1 MNFLKNFNF
10 KNKTILIR
18 VDFNVPLNNNKEVA
32 DDSRIVASIDTI
44 KHVLNSNNKV
54 VLISHLGRPE
64 GKDQKLSLFPIV
76 KKLESLL
83 KKPVVFFNDC
93 IGEKI
98 EKSINDSAPETLFLL
113 ENLRFYKEETKNDIE
128 FSKKLSNLADVYIND
143 AFGTSHRK
151 HASNFGIISF
161 FKKEKYC
168 GLLLEKEIKNLK
180 LVFDLKASPSL
191 AIIGGAK
198 ISSKINVIYSLI
210 NFVDKV
216 IIGGGMAY
224 TFIKAMGGSVGSSL
238 IEEEQLEEAK
248 KIIYK
253 SKENE
258 VELLLPVDSVNSKS
272 FSNSIDSTTN
282 IYKIPENNMGLD
294 IGPKSIELFQKNI
307 LEAKKIIWNGPMGVF
322 EFSNFSN
329 GTMLVGRAIAISTE
343 NGAFSLVG
351 GGDSIASIKKY
362 NLDKKVSYISTGGGA
377 MLEFLEGK
385 ELPALSA
392 LL

>member
-54 VLISHLGRPE
+54 VLMSHLGRPE

-151 HASNFGIISF
+151 HASSYGIVSF
-161 FKKEKYC
+161 F
-168 GLLLEKEIKNLK
+168 
-180 LVFDLKASPSL
+180 
-191 AIIGGAK
+191 
-198 ISSKINVIYSLI
+198 
-210 NFVDKV
+210 
-216 IIGGGMAY
+216 
-224 TFIKAMGGSVGSSL
+224 
-238 IEEEQLEEAK
+238 
-248 KIIYK
+248 
-253 SKENE
+253 
-258 VELLLPVDSVNSKS
+258 
-272 FSNSIDSTTN
+272 
-282 IYKIPENNMGLD
+282 
-294 IGPKSIELFQKNI
+294 
-307 LEAKKIIWNGPMGVF
+307 
-322 EFSNFSN
+322 
-329 GTMLVGRAIAISTE
+329 
-343 NGAFSLVG
+343 
-351 GGDSIASIKKY
+351 
-362 NLDKKVSYISTGGGA
+362 
-377 MLEFLEGK
+377 
-385 ELPALSA
+385 
-392 LL
+392 

>member
-54 VLISHLGRPE
+54 VLMSHLGRPE

-151 HASNFGIISF
+151 HASSCGIVPF

>member
-1 MNFLKNFNF
+1 MNFLKNFHF
-10 KNKTILIR
+10 ENKTILIR
-18 VDFNVPLNNNKEVA
+18 VDFNVPLNNNREVA

-54 VLISHLGRPE
+54 VLMSHLGRPTA
-64 GKDQKLSLFPIV
+64 KDQKLSLFPIV

-83 KKPVVFFNDC
+83 KKPVVFFDDC

-98 EKSINDSAPETLFLL
+98 EKSIKDSAPETLFLL
-113 ENLRFYKEETKNDIE
+113 ENLRFYEEETKNNIE

-151 HASNFGIISF
+151 HASSCGIVPF

-180 LVFDLKASPSL
+180 LLFDLNASPSL

-198 ISSKINVIYSLI
+198 ISSKINIIYSLI

-224 TFIKAMGGSVGSSL
+224 TFIKALGGSVGSSL
-238 IEEEQLEEAK
+238 IEDEQLEEAK
-248 KIIYK
+248 KIIHK
-253 SKENE
+253 SKENG
-258 VELLLPVDSVNSKS
+258 VELLLPVDSVNSKK
-272 FSNSIDSTTN
+272 FSNSVDSTTN
-282 IYKIPENNMGLD
+282 IFKIPENSMGLD
-294 IGPKSIELFQKNI
+294 IGPMSIELFQKNI
-307 LEAKKIIWNGPMGVF
+307 LEAKKIVWNGPMGVF
-322 EFSNFSN
+322 EFSNFSK

-351 GGDSIASIKKY
+351 GGDSIAAIKKH
-362 NLDKKVSYISTGGGA
+362 NLNKKVSYISTGGGA

-385 ELPALSA
+385 ELPAISA